1 MLSGDVHH
9 AYAAQADYH
18 DDSIRSSVYQLT
30 CSPVHNYVPRMMQVA
45 FRVSWSRAAEKT
57 TRFLLDRVA
66 RLPHQPLDWSKL
78 AGPFYGNEIATLTLD
93 GRVAR
98 LVIERAHRSGTGEQH
113 LHPVVELPLST
124 G

>member
-1 MLSGDVHH
+1 
-9 AYAAQADYH
+9 
-18 DDSIRSSVYQLT
+18 
-30 CSPVHNYVPRMMQVA
+30 VHNYVPRMMQVA

-66 RLPHQPLDWSKL
+66 RLPRQPLDWSRL

-98 LVIERAHRSGTGEQH
+98 LVIERAHRSESGEQH
-113 LHPVVELPLST
+113 LHPAVELPLST

>member
-1 MLSGDVHH
+1 
-9 AYAAQADYH
+9 
-18 DDSIRSSVYQLT
+18 
-30 CSPVHNYVPRMMQVA
+30 VHNYVPRAMQVA

-66 RLPHQPLDWSKL
+66 RLPHQPLDWSRM

-93 GRVAR
+93 GRAAR
-98 LVIERAHRSGTGEQH
+98 LVIERAHGSAEDGQH